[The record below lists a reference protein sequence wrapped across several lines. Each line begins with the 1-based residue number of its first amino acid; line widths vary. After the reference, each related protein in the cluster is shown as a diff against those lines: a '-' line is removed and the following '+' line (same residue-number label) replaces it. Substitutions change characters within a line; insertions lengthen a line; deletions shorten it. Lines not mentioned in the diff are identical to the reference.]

1 MQVYSIYP
9 LSLYKNMLQAFLFI
23 QYLYIKP
30 RPLRPASTPLQNCS
44 NPILYGRSSS
54 P

>member
-1 MQVYSIYP
+1 MQVYYIYP

-23 QYLYIKP
+23 QYLYI
-30 RPLRPASTPLQNCS
+30 RTNPLKPASTPFQNCG
-44 NPILYGRSSS
+44 NQILYGRSSS

>member
-9 LSLYKNMLQAFLFI
+9 LSLYKNMLQVFLFI

-30 RPLRPASTPLQNCS
+30 HPLKPASTPLKNCGIQ
-44 NPILYGRSSS
+44 ILHGRSSS